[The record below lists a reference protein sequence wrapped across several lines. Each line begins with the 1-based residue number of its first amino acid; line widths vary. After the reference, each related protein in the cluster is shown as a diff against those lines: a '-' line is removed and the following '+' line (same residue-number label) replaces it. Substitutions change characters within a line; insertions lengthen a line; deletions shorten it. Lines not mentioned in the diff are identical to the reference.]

1 MLTVTALTG
10 RKPDRHSCV
19 STLLELRDLSVGY
32 GSTQVLN
39 SLNLTVG
46 DGEIVALLGPSG
58 SGKSTLLNAVAGFLP
73 IHSGEILLAGRN
85 VATPRHAEP
94 PERRDIAFVFQDYG
108 LWPHLTALDTVA
120 YPLRRRGV
128 RGGPARDQA
137 RGILERLGIGAL
149 ADRKPAQ
156 LSGGEQQ
163 RVGLARAMAREAAVY
178 LFDEPTAH
186 LDAPLRDVFLA
197 ELAARRRESGAA
209 AIYATHDA
217 AEALGLADRVA
228 LLVAGQVIQEG
239 PPQQLYT
246 EPVSVQAARLTGPA
260 SLLCGVEGPLLVR
273 PDWVRFGGD
282 RMGVVVDVWFRGSY
296 TDYVLRTP
304 DGELLLRTPTPPEHQ
319 RGEEVSWSL
328 DRCWPLPDTE
338 AACD

>member
-1 MLTVTALTG
+1 MLIDRAPTG
-10 RKPDRHSCV
+10 RGPDRRSRV
-19 STLLELRDLSVGY
+19 SDVLELRDLSIRY

-39 SLNLTVG
+39 SLNLAVG

-58 SGKSTLLNAVAGFLP
+58 SGKSTLLNAIAGFLP
-73 IHSGEILLAGRN
+73 IFSGEILLAGRK
-85 VATPRHAEP
+85 VATPRHTEP
-94 PERRDIAFVFQDYG
+94 PERREIAFVFQDYG
-108 LWPHLTALDTVA
+108 LWPHLTSLDTVA
-120 YPLRRRGV
+120 YPLRRRGIQP
-128 RGGPARDQA
+128 GPARDQA
-137 RGILERLGIGAL
+137 RDILQRLGIGEL

-228 LLVAGQVIQEG
+228 LLVGGQVIQDG
-239 PPQQLYT
+239 SPQQLYS

-260 SLLCGVEGPLLVR
+260 SLLCGTQGPLLVR
-273 PDWVRFGGD
+273 PDWVRLGGD

-296 TDYVLRTP
+296 TDYMLRTA
-304 DGELLLRTPTPPEHQ
+304 DGDLLLRTPAPPAYE
-319 RGEEVSWSL
+319 RGEELSWTL
-328 DRCWPLPDTE
+328 DRCWALPDTE
-338 AACD
+338 TACD

>member
-1 MLTVTALTG
+1 MLLDSAPTG
-10 RKPDRHSCV
+10 REPDRHSRV
-19 STLLELRDLSVGY
+19 STLLELRDLSLGY

-85 VATPRHAEP
+85 IATPRKAEP

-128 RGGPARDQA
+128 RPGRARDQA
-137 RGILERLGIGAL
+137 RDILDRLGIGAL

-186 LDAPLRDVFLA
+186 LDAPLRDLFLA

-228 LLVAGQVIQEG
+228 LLIGGRVIQNG
-239 PPQQLYT
+239 SPQQLYS
-246 EPVSVQAARLTGPA
+246 EPLSVEAARLTGPA
-260 SLLCGVEGPLLVR
+260 SLLNGTQSRILVR
-273 PDWVRFGGD
+273 PDWVRLGGD
-282 RMGVVVDVWFRGSY
+282 RTGVVVDVWFRGSY
-296 TDYVLRTP
+296 TDYVLRTSE
-304 DGELLLRTPTPPEHQ
+304 GELLLRTAAPPAHE
-319 RGEEVSWSL
+319 RGEQVRWSL
-328 DRCWPLPDTE
+328 DRCWPLPNTE

>member
-1 MLTVTALTG
+1 M
-10 RKPDRHSCV
+10 PNI
-19 STLLELRDLSVGY
+19 LELRDLSIRY

-46 DGEIVALLGPSG
+46 EREIVALLGPSG

-73 IHSGEILLAGRN
+73 IYGGEILLAGHS
-85 VATPRHAEP
+85 VAAPGRAEP

-128 RGGPARDQA
+128 RPGPARDQA
-137 RGILERLGIGAL
+137 MAILERLGIGAL

-228 LLVAGQVIQEG
+228 LLIAGRVIQNG
-239 PPQQLYT
+239 SPQQLYS
-246 EPVSVQAARLTGPA
+246 EPVSVEAARLTGPA
-260 SLLCGVEGPLLVR
+260 SLLNGTQGSVLVR
-273 PDWVRFGGD
+273 PDWVRLGGD
-282 RMGVVVDVWFRGSY
+282 RTGVVVDIWFRGSY
-296 TDYVLRTP
+296 TDYLLRTSE
-304 DGELLLRTPTPPEHQ
+304 GELLLRTSAPPAHQ
-319 RGEEVSWSL
+319 RGEAVNWSL

-338 AACD
+338 AACG

>member
-1 MLTVTALTG
+1 MVTDTARTG
-10 RKPDRHSCV
+10 RGPDRHSRV
-19 STLLELRDLSVGY
+19 SNLLELRDLSIRY

-58 SGKSTLLNAVAGFLP
+58 SGKSTLLNAIAGFLP
-73 IHSGEILLAGRN
+73 IFGGEILLAGRT
-85 VATPRHAEP
+85 VATRRHAEP

-128 RGGPARDQA
+128 RPGPARDQA
-137 RGILERLGIGAL
+137 RDILERLGIGAL

-163 RVGLARAMAREAAVY
+163 RVGLARAMARRAAVY

-228 LLVAGQVIQEG
+228 LLVDGQIVQDG
-239 PPQQLYT
+239 SPQKLYA
-246 EPVSVQAARLTGPA
+246 EPVNVQAARLSGPA

-273 PDWVRFGGD
+273 PDWVRLGGD
-282 RMGVVVDVWFRGSY
+282 RRGVVVDVWFRGSY
-296 TDYVLRTP
+296 TDYVLRTA
-304 DGELLLRTPTPPEHQ
+304 DGELLLRTPAPPAHE
-319 RGEEVSWSL
+319 RGEEVRWSL
-328 DRCWPLPDTE
+328 DRCWPLPDAD
-338 AACD
+338 AARD